1 MPVQIVIDYFNIDN
15 QTAYIVENNQA
26 AIDAARLK
34 VYQQLRANDETILR
48 LRISNLALYKH
59 FRDFE
64 GSKGFSKVELKPRA
78 LLTERFKNSIP
89 DWLSDNDIVALDLLK
104 NNQAIPLLAI
114 EEQLLL
120 ACHEDLLSDNFQI
133 FLSALAQQSLAF
145 LDLIKKDSIKKRLHE
160 QLLHYLNT
168 TEAADC
174 FIKHLLQSADI
185 NVFCQSL
192 AYQRCLH
199 YLRCFVNEYN
209 KSLALPAQTLPNNLL
224 TALPLLPLAE
234 KDAQQ
239 LPSSYLS
246 VLNTL
251 NQKTM
256 AKEIQPE
263 LLAQLLIIDWDSIW
277 TELARLTEN
286 NPLLIT
292 SELVRQLENMNS
304 ALAQKLAKQY
314 HAFLNANS
322 YPLLPENAAIDEALE
337 WSVGYFDYLRP
348 ILLNKQTPSETI
360 SQSFSTWLL
369 NQSARIARSN
379 SDWRYCSKQIDK
391 YLAENYLVI
400 VIMIDALSVLNQDIL
415 LAELNSFEHLNNHN
429 EILFS
434 PLPTLTEVGK
444 MAVLTGQH
452 GYLLPSDNEKA
463 ISQRYAVNT
472 KIIKSWEDTHQHI
485 DAKTQLVIFF
495 ENRLDDKLHDSRLF
509 SDYRED
515 ILPTIKQLKRT
526 MQTWLK
532 DAGQRDTVFLITADH
547 GMTVSQGHYTEKLT
561 GDIKE
566 RTIKLSAQQTIN
578 SDFFI
583 IKQDTKESYAVI
595 KTRQTL
601 IPANLTHGGLTPEE
615 VLIPLISF
623 TTKPVTP
630 CRLPIDIT
638 VLQCSRLGNQYWQV
652 ELSLNT
658 VATVE
663 NIMISLEPPFKLET
677 RQTIDIIR
685 AGKYLTI
692 YLKITADCEQQGLIA
707 LNCQLNYD
715 TALGHEKNNHALTI
729 EFPDSLLDRDADSQD
744 FEDMFS

>member
-1 MPVQIVIDYFNIDN
+1 MKLYCSLFKIQS
-15 QTAYIVENNQA
+15 TA
-26 AIDAARLK
+26 
-34 VYQQLRANDETILR
+34 
-48 LRISNLALYKH
+48 IS
-59 FRDFE
+59 
-64 GSKGFSKVELKPRA
+64 
-78 LLTERFKNSIP
+78 
-89 DWLSDNDIVALDLLK
+89 
-104 NNQAIPLLAI
+104 
-114 EEQLLL
+114 
-120 ACHEDLLSDNFQI
+120 
-133 FLSALAQQSLAF
+133 
-145 LDLIKKDSIKKRLHE
+145 
-160 QLLHYLNT
+160 
-168 TEAADC
+168 
-174 FIKHLLQSADI
+174 FIKRDT
-185 NVFCQSL
+185 F
-192 AYQRCLH
+192 
-199 YLRCFVNEYN
+199 
-209 KSLALPAQTLPNNLL
+209 P
-224 TALPLLPLAE
+224 
-234 KDAQQ
+234 
-239 LPSSYLS
+239 
-246 VLNTL
+246 
-251 NQKTM
+251 
-256 AKEIQPE
+256 
-263 LLAQLLIIDWDSIW
+263 
-277 TELARLTEN
+277 
-286 NPLLIT
+286 IT
-292 SELVRQLENMNS
+292 F
-304 ALAQKLAKQY
+304 
-314 HAFLNANS
+314 AFLNANS

-337 WSVGYFDYLRP
+337 WSIGYFDYLRP

-369 NQSARIARSN
+369 NQSVRIARSN

-391 YLAENYLVI
+391 FLAENYLVI
-400 VIMIDALSVLNQDIL
+400 VIIIDALSVLNQDIL
-415 LAELNSFEHLNNHN
+415 LAELNSFEQLNNHN

-452 GYLLPSDNEKA
+452 SYSLPSDNEKA
-463 ISQRYAVNT
+463 INQRYSVNT
-472 KIIKSWEDTHQHI
+472 QIIKSWEDIQHI

-495 ENRLDDKLHDSRLF
+495 ENRLDDKLHDSRIF

-630 CRLPIDIT
+630 CRMPIDIT

-677 RQTIDIIR
+677 RQSIDIIR
-685 AGKYLTI
+685 AGKSLTI

-707 LNCQLNYD
+707 LNCQLDYD
-715 TALGHEKNNHALTI
+715 TALGHEKNNHVLTI
-729 EFPDSLLDRDADSQD
+729 EFPNSLLDHDAGSQD